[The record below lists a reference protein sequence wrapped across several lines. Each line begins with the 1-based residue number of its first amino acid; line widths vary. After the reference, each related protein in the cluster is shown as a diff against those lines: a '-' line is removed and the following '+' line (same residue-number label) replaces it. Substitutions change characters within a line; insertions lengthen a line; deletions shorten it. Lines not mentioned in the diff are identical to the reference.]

1 MLLKTTSSLI
11 LALFLLGSGIV
22 ATNNGSVEAQTVS
35 QNSRRANRQEILE
48 KLNLTPQ
55 QKQKIASIRQKH
67 RSEIEGLRQQIRT
80 NQEELQTMMAGNSTD
95 KELMAKHQKITELPD
110 WANLCLALWEEQFMS
125 PQVIAELAMQDNG
138 PLTNEQKLIQ
148 IKIDRN
154 SRLSATDWTQL
165 PDVIS
170 IHDQL
175 WINAWKEYRQALRD
189 LPKNITNYDDV
200 FFPMPPS
207 Q

>member
-22 ATNNGSVEAQTVS
+22 ATNNGSVEAQIVS

-80 NQEELQTMMAGNSTD
+80 NQEELQTLMAGNSTD
-95 KELMAKHQKITELPD
+95 KELMAKHQKISELRQEL
-110 WANLCLALWEEQFMS
+110 ANLNFENMLEIR
-125 PQVIAELAMQDNG
+125 QV
-138 PLTNEQKLIQ
+138 LTPSQRSQ
-148 IKIDRN
+148 M
-154 SRLSATDWTQL
+154 AQ
-165 PDVIS
+165 VM
-170 IHDQL
+170 
-175 WINAWKEYRQALRD
+175 KERRSQR
-189 LPKNITNYDDV
+189 
-200 FFPMPPS
+200 PMPEVGPPPDDL
-207 Q
+207 